1 MKLLRAGVCLL
12 VAFSVLAHGVVEV
25 WSESVLEVGAAL
37 LFLAWA
43 LAIVRSR
50 NAKIE
55 WGALH
60 WAVGG
65 LLVWANLQLA
75 LRITVSPFLTWTAI
89 LRWGACALIFFVAT
103 QVFRERRDYRVM
115 TWFLILLG
123 FGVALEGIIQYFTSS
138 GSIYWLRQLSA
149 GGEPFG
155 PYINRNHFAGL
166 MELLAPI
173 GMAFLAFRGVRR
185 DLVPLVGLFT
195 LVPVGAIFLSASRGG
210 VVAFLIE
217 TAMLAALFI
226 FRRSQKLKIVPAV
239 AFVLLGIAV
248 IGWLGATRAV
258 GRFLPNHPGEA
269 TLTRRWSMFKGAE
282 RIFFAHPLTGTGLGT
297 LEVVFPRYETD
308 YDGKL
313 VNHAHNDYVE
323 TLADL
328 GVPGGLLGLAF
339 LVTLFKKGTGGL
351 ASEQSHFSFAYHAA
365 ALTACVG
372 LLLHSLVDFNLQI
385 PSNALIFLIQ
395 AGLAVTPPLPQDT
408 IVRRSRSSS
417 LRQST
422 VDTSVPARP

>member
-1 MKLLRAGVCLL
+1 VKLIRAGVCIL

-25 WSESVLEVGAAL
+25 WSESVLEIGAAL

-43 LAIVRSR
+43 IAAVQSSES
-50 NAKIE
+50 KIE
-55 WGALH
+55 WGGLH
-60 WAVGG
+60 WAAGG
-65 LLVWANLQLA
+65 MLVWAILQLV
-75 LRITVSPFLTWTAI
+75 LRFTVYPFLTWTAL

-103 QVFRERRDYRVM
+103 QVFRERRDYRVL
-115 TWFLILLG
+115 TWFLVVLG
-123 FGVALEGIIQYFTSS
+123 FAVALEGIIQYFTST

-149 GGEPFG
+149 GGQPFG
-155 PYINRNHFAGL
+155 PYVNSNHFAGL

-217 TAMLAALFI
+217 TAVLAALFI
-226 FRRSQKLKIVPAV
+226 FRRSQKLKIAPAV
-239 AFVLLGIAV
+239 AFVLLGMAV

-258 GRFLPNHPGEA
+258 GRFLPNQPGEA
-269 TLTRRWSMFKGAE
+269 TLPRRWSMFNGATH
-282 RIFFAHPLTGTGLGT
+282 IFLAHSLTGTGLGT
-297 LEVVFPRYETD
+297 FEVVYPRYETD

-313 VNHAHNDYVE
+313 VNHAHNDYIE

-339 LVTLFKKGTGGL
+339 LVTLFKKGAAGL
-351 ASEQSHFSFAYHAA
+351 TSEQSHFSFAFHAA
-365 ALTACVG
+365 ALTACIG

-395 AGLAVTPPLPQDT
+395 AGLAVTPALPPET
-408 IVRRSRSSS
+408 VVRRSRSSA
-417 LRQST
+417 LRHST
-422 VDTSVPARP
+422 VDTGVPARP